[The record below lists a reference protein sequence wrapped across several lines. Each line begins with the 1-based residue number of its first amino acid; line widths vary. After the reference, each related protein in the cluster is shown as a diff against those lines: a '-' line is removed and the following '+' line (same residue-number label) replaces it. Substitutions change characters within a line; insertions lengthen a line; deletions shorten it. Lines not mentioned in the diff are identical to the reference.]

1 MGLSKIAIMKQNQT
15 ARTFSKVHI
24 LPIAEVQRS
33 HGDLKKLEAALNC
46 VHRTASGFCKRSH
59 RPCTALLLNNL

>member
-1 MGLSKIAIMKQNQT
+1 MKQNQPD
-15 ARTFSKVHI
+15 RTFSKAHT
-24 LPIAEVQRS
+24 LPIIEVQTA
-33 HGDLKKLEAALNC
+33 HGDLKKLEAAHKC